1 MIERKM
7 LRPRPRL
14 RVRLP
19 KPRLR
24 LPKPR
29 PRKPPMPTRANVLWA
44 PVRATPW
51 PGAARAGGATVSS
64 AAQESS
70 IGTRAFTAALVPE
83 ADSRQTGEV
92 RLRAQR
98 AGDRDRYVRA
108 DRGRHG
114 EGGAEEDE

>member
-14 RVRLP
+14 RARLP

-24 LPKPR
+24 EPKPR
-29 PRKPPMPTRANVLWA
+29 LRKPPMPTRANVLWA

-51 PGAARAGGATVSS
+51 PGEASAGGATVRS

-83 ADSRQTGEV
+83 AGRGQTGRGTFGGQRPLLRLLSRRAASAAV
-92 RLRAQR
+92 RDAPC
-98 AGDRDRYVRA
+98 
-108 DRGRHG
+108 
-114 EGGAEEDE
+114 